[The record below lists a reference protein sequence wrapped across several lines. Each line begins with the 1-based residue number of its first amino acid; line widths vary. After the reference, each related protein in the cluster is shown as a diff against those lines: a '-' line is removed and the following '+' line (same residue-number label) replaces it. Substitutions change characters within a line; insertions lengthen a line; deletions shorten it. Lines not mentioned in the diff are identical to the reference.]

1 MGAAEEAAE
10 LQAKLARREKLR
22 KERAKEEAKAKREAG
37 LMLDEKQVVH
47 AVLDSAPPPPP
58 PRIPQVAEKVPY
70 AVGKKPSK
78 TKPKGC
84 GLTKRLIA
92 VMDVPAYEI
101 EATNNY
107 CEFAGIN
114 PKLADVG
121 DCLVHNLLH
130 WTMKGSAPH
139 MKEVMERIDGK
150 VAPSTDQSA
159 NGKMSITD
167 AMNMI
172 EHNKGSAVDQAE
184 AEAEEGEE

>member
-1 MGAAEEAAE
+1 MGAAEEAEE
-10 LQAKLARREKLR
+10 LRDRLERREKLR
-22 KERAKEEAKAKREAG
+22 KQRAKEEARAKRDAG
-37 LMLDEKQVVH
+37 LEIEDKQI
-47 AVLDSAPPPPP
+47 AQAAMDSAPPPPP
-58 PRIPQVAEKVPY
+58 PRIPQVAEKLPY
-70 AVGKKPSK
+70 GVGKKVSK
-78 TKPKGC
+78 AKPRGC

-92 VMDVPAYEI
+92 VMDSPATDI

-107 CEFAGIN
+107 CEMAGIN
-114 PKLADVG
+114 PDLADVG

-150 VAPSTDQSA
+150 VAPNTDQTA

-172 EHNKGSAVDQAE
+172 EHKKDTSVQ
-184 AEAEEGEE
+184 EEGEE